1 MSDNKE
7 VTTIMRG
14 ALILSLS
21 SLIAKILS
29 AFYRIP
35 FENLVGNIGFYVY
48 QQVYPLYGIGMTFA
62 LSGLPVFISKVTV
75 EAHDERAQWRTA
87 QQLLVLLSGGSLL
100 IFGGLMGLAPTL
112 ALHMGDRQLTVI
124 IRSVAWMILLMPI
137 LAVGR
142 GFYQGKLN
150 MVPTAISQVSEQ
162 VVRVGVIVGVAYYS
176 VQHHWS
182 VYRMG
187 AGAMLG
193 ATIGAIVASLVFL
206 PLGPKISKKVKKQQC
221 FSYRILTKRLL
232 TEGLVICLFAA
243 LMLILQLVD
252 SFTVKQ
258 ALVANGMPDLVA
270 KAVKGNYD
278 RAQPL
283 VQVGTVLAVS
293 FSATL
298 LPSLSKALA
307 KRDMEAFRAVSQS
320 LIRISVTV
328 GVAATVGLITLMPA
342 INTVLFKDAVLS
354 TTLAIY
360 CLSIVLVTLITN
372 YNALLQSI
380 DRVQVTVVSFLAG
393 VMVKLL
399 TNTILIRWLGISG
412 ASWGTV
418 LALTVTLVIML
429 LQLPPLVQ
437 HLLYDYRF
445 WKKLCLA
452 VGIMAGVTVSLMV
465 VVQHY
470 LQLTRLVAIGT
481 TASGVIL
488 GGLIFIGL
496 SLETG
501 LLTQAEWQSL
511 PGGTRLWTLWHN
523 IRKKRSEQ

>member
-1 MSDNKE
+1 
-7 VTTIMRG
+7 
-14 ALILSLS
+14 
-21 SLIAKILS
+21 
-29 AFYRIP
+29 
-35 FENLVGNIGFYVY
+35 
-48 QQVYPLYGIGMTFA
+48 
-62 LSGLPVFISKVTV
+62 
-75 EAHDERAQWRTA
+75 
-87 QQLLVLLSGGSLL
+87 
-100 IFGGLMGLAPTL
+100 
-112 ALHMGDRQLTVI
+112 
-124 IRSVAWMILLMPI
+124 
-137 LAVGR
+137 
-142 GFYQGKLN
+142 
-150 MVPTAISQVSEQ
+150 
-162 VVRVGVIVGVAYYS
+162 
-176 VQHHWS
+176 
-182 VYRMG
+182 
-187 AGAMLG
+187 
-193 ATIGAIVASLVFL
+193 
-206 PLGPKISKKVKKQQC
+206 
-221 FSYRILTKRLL
+221 
-232 TEGLVICLFAA
+232 
-243 LMLILQLVD
+243 
-252 SFTVKQ
+252 
-258 ALVANGMPDLVA
+258 
-270 KAVKGNYD
+270 
-278 RAQPL
+278 
-283 VQVGTVLAVS
+283 
-293 FSATL
+293 
-298 LPSLSKALA
+298 
-307 KRDMEAFRAVSQS
+307 MEAFRAVSQS

-481 TASGVIL
+481 TASGGIM